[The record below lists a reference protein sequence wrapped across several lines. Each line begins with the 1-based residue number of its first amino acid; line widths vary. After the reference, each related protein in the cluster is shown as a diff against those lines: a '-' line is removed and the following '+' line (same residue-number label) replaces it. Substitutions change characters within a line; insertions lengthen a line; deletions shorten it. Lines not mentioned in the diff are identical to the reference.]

1 MSVKQHLTRYL
12 GFSLVCFAALRAED
26 QPQWGTAWNRNMLSA
41 ETGLP
46 AHFDPD
52 TGTNIRWKVPLG
64 TEAHS
69 SPVVSGGHVFIGTNN
84 HQPRDPKH
92 QGDRGV
98 LMCFDELT
106 GELQWQLVV
115 PKREEDRYFDWPRS
129 GISSPATVEGDRV
142 YVVTN
147 RGEVVCLDAQGL
159 SNGNQGPFMDEARH
173 MTPQGSEPLEP
184 GDLDADILWM
194 FDLTQEAGIWS
205 HDGAH
210 SSILINGPHLYLNTA
225 TGVDN
230 THKKIRTPNAPSL
243 VVLDKETGTYLA
255 RENEGN
261 APNIFHCTW
270 SAPAMTK
277 VNGLET
283 IWFAGGDGIVYGYD
297 PIPFSIKAPDQPL
310 HLNRV
315 WRYDFDPNAPKED
328 VHRYN
333 QNRREGPSNIFGMP
347 VMDGDHMYIA
357 GGGDLWWGK
366 IGAWLK
372 CITPSRDGDADQSSI
387 KWTFPLERHV
397 MSTPAVTD
405 DLVFIADCGKNVFC
419 LDKNNGKQVWQHS
432 AKGEFWA
439 SPYVADG
446 KVYIGSR
453 RGDFMIL
460 AATREKQLLHE
471 TDLGAPISATTC
483 AANGRLYVATMT
495 ALYCLENSK
504 QSLEAF

>member
-1 MSVKQHLTRYL
+1 MIS
-12 GFSLVCFAALRAED
+12 E
-26 QPQWGTAWNRNMLSA
+26 

-46 AHFDPD
+46 SHFDPK
-52 TGTNIRWKVPLG
+52 TGTHIKWKVPLG

-69 SPVVSGGHVFIGTNN
+69 SPVVSDGRVYVGTNN

-106 GELQWQLVV
+106 GDLQWQLVV

-147 RGEVVCLDAQGL
+147 RGEVACLDVHGL
-159 SNGNQGPFMDEARH
+159 SNGNQGPYMDEARH
-173 MTPQGSEPLEP
+173 MTPQNSKLLEL
-184 GDLDADILWM
+184 GELDADILWL
-194 FDLTQEAGIWS
+194 FDLTKDAGIWS

-210 SSILINGPHLYLNTA
+210 TSILIHGPHLYLNTA

-230 THKKIRTPNAPSL
+230 THKKIRTPDAPSL
-243 VVLDKETGTYLA
+243 VVLDKKTGAYLA

-261 APNIFHCTW
+261 ASNIFHCTW
-270 SAPAMTK
+270 SAPSMTK
-277 VNGLET
+277 VNGKET
-283 IWFAGGDGIVYGYD
+283 VWFAGGDGIIYGYD
-297 PIPFSIKAPDQPL
+297 PIPHSTHISDHPL
-310 HLNRV
+310 SLKRV
-315 WRYDFDPNAPKED
+315 WRYDFDPEAPKEN
-328 VHRYN
+328 VHQYN
-333 QNRREGPSNIFGMP
+333 QNRRTGPSNIFGMP
-347 VMDGDHMYIA
+347 VMDGDRMYVA

-372 CITPSRDGDADQSSI
+372 CLSPSRNGDADQSVVN
-387 KWTFPLERHV
+387 WTFPLERHV
-397 MSTPAVTD
+397 MSTPAITD

-419 LDKNNGKQVWQHS
+419 VDKSTGKQLWQHT

-453 RGDFMIL
+453 RGDFMIFES
-460 AATREKQLLHE
+460 TREKRLLHE
-471 TDLGAPISATTC
+471 ADLAAPISATAC
-483 AANGRLYVATMT
+483 AANGRLFVATMT
-495 ALYCLENSK
+495 SLYCMENSG
-504 QSLEAF
+504 QSLKTF